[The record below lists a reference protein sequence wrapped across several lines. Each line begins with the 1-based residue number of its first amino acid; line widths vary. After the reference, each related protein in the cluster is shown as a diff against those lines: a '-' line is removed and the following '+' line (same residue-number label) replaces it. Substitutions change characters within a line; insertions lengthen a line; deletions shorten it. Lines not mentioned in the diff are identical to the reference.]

1 MNIKNIGHSM
11 KYEAECIAMLFFP
24 DEKIV
29 TTEYPADEE
38 EHEELLVQQEQKEQ
52 KAPVEDCIETRLQ
65 NGLMKVTL
73 SLDGKQTSLCRTILS
88 EPHSPYEKAEF
99 VMSDMIYTLLSQA
112 TGIHPAWGMVTGVR
126 PVKLFHRRLD
136 EGKTPQMVAREFE
149 QHFYVTQEK
158 IELALET
165 ARHEAPILREVTDD
179 TFSLYISIPFCPSR
193 CSYCSF
199 VSHDI
204 TSKRAK
210 DILPVYVDRL
220 CEELEQ
226 ISQKVKGTG
235 LRLTTVYF
243 GGGTPTILSPEQLDQ
258 ICCAVEQH
266 FDLSQLKEY
275 TVEAGRPDTIDEE
288 KLRVLRRHNISRI
301 SINPQTL
308 DDEVLQKIGRR
319 HTAQQVIDC
328 FEMAR
333 RMGFDNINMD
343 LIAGLPGDSVEG
355 FCKTVDKVIALQP
368 ENVTVH
374 TLSIKRSANY
384 GESWEERRKALEQ
397 AQQVGQMV
405 SYAQKQLMQSGWMP
419 YYLYKQRN
427 TLGNLENTGYCKP
440 GCEGR
445 YNIYIMD
452 ETQTIL
458 AAGAGAVTKL
468 CSNREGKLER
478 IFNYKYPFEYV
489 EQFDEVLKRKDRVV
503 DFFEENRPLPLRKD

>member
-38 EHEELLVQQEQKEQ
+38 EHEELLVQQELPEP
-52 KAPVEDCIETRLQ
+52 AEDCIETRLQ

-149 QHFYVTQEK
+149 QHFYVTPEK

-165 ARHEAPILREVTDD
+165 ARHEAPILREATDD

-266 FDLSQLKEY
+266 FDLSRLKEY

-374 TLSIKRSANY
+374 TLSIKRSASY
-384 GESWEERRKALEQ
+384 GESWEERKKALEQ

-468 CSNREGKLER
+468 CSNRAGKLER

>member
-38 EHEELLVQQEQKEQ
+38 EHEELLVQQEQK
-52 KAPVEDCIETRLQ
+52 APAEDCIETRLQ

-319 HTAQQVIDC
+319 HTAQQVTDVS
-328 FEMAR
+328 E
-333 RMGFDNINMD
+333 
-343 LIAGLPGDSVEG
+343 LIL
-355 FCKTVDKVIALQP
+355 
-368 ENVTVH
+368 
-374 TLSIKRSANY
+374 
-384 GESWEERRKALEQ
+384 
-397 AQQVGQMV
+397 
-405 SYAQKQLMQSGWMP
+405 
-419 YYLYKQRN
+419 
-427 TLGNLENTGYCKP
+427 
-440 GCEGR
+440 
-445 YNIYIMD
+445 
-452 ETQTIL
+452 
-458 AAGAGAVTKL
+458 
-468 CSNREGKLER
+468 
-478 IFNYKYPFEYV
+478 
-489 EQFDEVLKRKDRVV
+489 
-503 DFFEENRPLPLRKD
+503 

>member
-204 TSKRAK
+204 TSKRAR

-220 CEELEQ
+220 CEELEH

-275 TVEAGRPDTIDEE
+275 TVEAGRPDTITSE
-288 KLRVLRRHNISRI
+288 KLETLRRFGVDRI
-301 SINPQTL
+301 SVNPQTMQ
-308 DDEVLQKIGRR
+308 DHVLETIGRK
-319 HTAQQVIDC
+319 HTTAQTVEA
-328 FEMAR
+328 FRMAR
-333 RMGFDNINMD
+333 AAGFENINMD
-343 LIAGLPGDSVEG
+343 LIAGLPDDTPEG
-355 FCKTVDKVIALQP
+355 FHDTLEQILALDPDSITVHALTLKRAANLFAEGEQQVHNP
-368 ENVTVH
+368 VEQMVQESMRRLPEHGYAPYYMYRQKNTIDNQENVGYARAGKES
-374 TLSIKRSANY
+374 LYNILIMDESQSIFGAGCGASTKLVEPCGRITRIHNY
-384 GESWEERRKALEQ
+384 KFPYEYIRQ
-397 AQQVGQMV
+397 FD
-405 SYAQKQLMQSGWMP
+405 QLMQ
-419 YYLYKQRN
+419 KKEQ
-427 TLGNLENTGYCKP
+427 
-440 GCEGR
+440 
-445 YNIYIMD
+445 
-452 ETQTIL
+452 
-458 AAGAGAVTKL
+458 V
-468 CSNREGKLER
+468 REICER
-478 IFNYKYPFEYV
+478 IR
-489 EQFDEVLKRKDRVV
+489 EQEAEK
-503 DFFEENRPLPLRKD
+503 

>member
-1 MNIKNIGHSM
+1 M
-11 KYEAECIAMLFFP
+11 
-24 DEKIV
+24 
-29 TTEYPADEE
+29 
-38 EHEELLVQQEQKEQ
+38 
-52 KAPVEDCIETRLQ
+52 
-65 NGLMKVTL
+65 
-73 SLDGKQTSLCRTILS
+73 
-88 EPHSPYEKAEF
+88 
-99 VMSDMIYTLLSQA
+99 
-112 TGIHPAWGMVTGVR
+112 
-126 PVKLFHRRLD
+126 
-136 EGKTPQMVAREFE
+136 
-149 QHFYVTQEK
+149 TQEK

-204 TSKRAK
+204 TSKRAR

-220 CEELEQ
+220 CEELEH

-374 TLSIKRSANY
+374 TLSIKRSASY

>member
-38 EHEELLVQQEQKEQ
+38 EHEELLVQQEQ

-243 GGGTPTILSPEQLDQ
+243 GGGTPTTLDEHQLARLLSALEN
-258 ICCAVEQH
+258 H
-266 FDLSQLKEY
+266 FDFSHLREY
-275 TVEAGRPDTIDEE
+275 TVEAGRPDTITPE
-288 KLRVLRRHNISRI
+288 KLRVLKSAGVGRV
-301 SINPQTL
+301 SINPQSMN
-308 DDEVLQKIGRR
+308 DAVLAAIGRKHGSADVLR
-319 HTAQQVIDC
+319 AFD
-328 FEMAR
+328 EAR
-333 RMGFDNINMD
+333 QAGFDEINMD
-343 LIAGLPGDSVEG
+343 LIAGLTGDTAET
-355 FCKTVDKVIALQP
+355 FAQTVDTLLNLSP
-368 ENVTVH
+368 ENITVH
-374 TLSIKRSANY
+374 TLAIKRGADLTDKAAAAAQRETVSQMLDGASHALQNAGY
-384 GESWEERRKALEQ
+384 G
-397 AQQVGQMV
+397 
-405 SYAQKQLMQSGWMP
+405 P
-419 YYLYKQRN
+419 YYLYRQKFMA
-427 TLGNLENTGYCKP
+427 GGFENVGWCKP
-440 GCEGR
+440 GTECF
-445 YNIYIMD
+445 YNVSMM
-452 ETQTIL
+452 EELQTIL
-458 AAGAGAVTKL
+458 SLGAGGVSKRVV
-468 CSNREGKLER
+468 RETGWIER
-478 IFNYKYPFEYV
+478 ANNPKYPLEYI
-489 EQFDEVLKRKDRVV
+489 QAADRLANGKKKLL
-503 DFFEENRPLPLRKD
+503 FPKK